1 MLEGGLCWCMY
12 EWEFRESGRI
22 ERERAGEWESESVLF
37 GTARARLISHKE
49 LNARFIVYLVFVLC
63 RGIKI
68 KFSVIFRSRYTAS
81 LLSVFFFSVGLNSQT
96 VLRRRSGSCTVL

>member
-1 MLEGGLCWCMY
+1 M
-12 EWEFRESGRI
+12 RESGRV
-22 ERERAGEWESESVLF
+22 REWESESVLF

-81 LLSVFFFSVGLNSQT
+81 LLCVFFFLLG
-96 VLRRRSGSCTVL
+96 